1 VLSTAKHLF
10 IMLKYAWLRS
20 ELALNNVEQR
30 EGLTGLDDFTTS
42 EQSTR
47 QLIITGESGRGS
59 LK

>member
-1 VLSTAKHLF
+1 
-10 IMLKYAWLRS
+10 MLKYAWLRS